1 MKYVTRKRLKVVAIV
16 ALALV
21 LAAGIVASGFA
32 IAEVA
37 IEGKYEFLSYD
48 GSKGGDRISTNFSHT
63 TEAKAATGYIS
74 SIQEVATRYFSN
86 PRVNSPL
93 STAART
99 PTILAA
105 STDSN
110 FRATRI
116 SWCAISMSSAQTTT
130 VS

>member
-48 GSKGGDRISTNFSHT
+48 GSKGGDSSA
-63 TEAKAATGYIS
+63 AKAF
-74 SIQEVATRYFSN
+74 VD
-86 PRVNSPL
+86 
-93 STAART
+93 TARPQRHAELIDLFHDLHFLLLFFGKKQFYLART
-99 PTILAA
+99 F
-105 STDSN
+105 S
-110 FRATRI
+110 
-116 SWCAISMSSAQTTT
+116 
-130 VS
+130 